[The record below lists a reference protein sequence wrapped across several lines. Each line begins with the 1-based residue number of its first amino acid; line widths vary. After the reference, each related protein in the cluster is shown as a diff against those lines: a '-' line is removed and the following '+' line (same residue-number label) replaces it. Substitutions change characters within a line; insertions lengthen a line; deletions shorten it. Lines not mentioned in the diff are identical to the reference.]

1 MKFLCEVLDIQNYIL
16 MGFNINE
23 CFYDKFWAN
32 TIIFKWDSILWSFLW
47 EILDIH
53 NYILMGFYI
62 NEVFYEKVL
71 DKHNYILMG
80 FNINDVFYEKFWINT
95 IIF

>member
-1 MKFLCEVLDIQNYIL
+1 MKFLSDVLD
-16 MGFNINE
+16 
-23 CFYDKFWAN
+23 K
-32 TIIFKWDSILWSFLW
+32 
-47 EILDIH
+47 H

-62 NEVFYEKVL
+62 KEVFYEKVL

-80 FNINDVFYEKFWINT
+80 FNINDVFYEKFSTNT